1 MTGAIYVR
9 YSPRIEQD
17 QSFTLE
23 NQISMCR
30 ELAVKDGV
38 LIDENHIYQD
48 HHLSGGSSNRPAFER
63 MLENIWAGNFPDIYT
78 PKMLLASPDRPM
90 KRVGY

>member
-30 ELAVKDGV
+30 ELAAKDGV
-38 LIDENHIYQD
+38 LIDENHVCQAP
-48 HHLSGGSSNRPAFER
+48 HVSGGSSNNRLLKGCWRISGLATFW
-63 MLENIWAGNFPDIYT
+63 IIYT
-78 PKMLLASPDRPM
+78 PKMPLASQDKPM

>member
-48 HHLSGGSSNRPAFER
+48 H
-63 MLENIWAGNFPDIYT
+63 
-78 PKMLLASPDRPM
+78 KMLTLEKKFPSQRNHLALNSNQQPQQ
-90 KRVGY
+90 VQ